1 MNSNQAVAQ
10 ARSLLFVPANRPE
23 RFQKAVQSGA
33 DAIIL
38 DLEDAVP
45 LVEKASARDA
55 IRHQWPQLMTLDV
68 PMVVRVNAADSAA

>member
-38 DLEDAVP
+38 DVDDDARWVKHKGKRA
-45 LVEKASARDA
+45 VHGFKA
-55 IRHQWPQLMTLDV
+55 HHC
-68 PMVVRVNAADSAA
+68 